1 MTRTLVALTLM
12 VAFLCGSAVADVVHL
27 TNGKSIEGTVVTQGD
42 KVKVRTQY
50 GFVVLKK
57 SEIARIEK
65 GSSLEAE
72 WTARRSAIKDK
83 DIPAR
88 FRLALWAKDKGWT
101 KKAREE
107 FEAIL
112 KLDPNH
118 RGAHYTLGH
127 VRYDGK
133 WMTEDQA
140 MKAQGYVK
148 LDGRW
153 VTAEEKV
160 LLEVDA
166 SYRKRVM
173 AIQAKVTAFV
183 KAMASPSKAVRKKY
197 HRNLVTLARKLESP
211 ELEKKANE
219 VAAWYD
225 QAYQALAARGLIEVR
240 AQMATLKRPIPTFS
254 TSLGAGT
261 TPVTLHLPE
270 VALVSIGTTVSVPFG
285 R

>member
-1 MTRTLVALTLM
+1 M
-12 VAFLCGSAVADVVHL
+12 
-27 TNGKSIEGTVVTQGD
+27 K
-42 KVKVRTQY
+42 TQY

-65 GSSLEAE
+65 GNSLEAE

-107 FEAIL
+107 LEAIL
-112 KLDPNH
+112 KLDPDH

-166 SYRKRVM
+166 AYRKRVL
-173 AIQAKVTAFV
+173 AIQAKVSAFV
-183 KAMASPSKAVRKKY
+183 KGMSSPSKAVRKKY
-197 HRNLVTLARKLESP
+197 HRELVTLAREIQSP

-225 QAYQALAARGLIEVR
+225 QAYRALAARGLLEVR
-240 AQMATLKRPIPTFS
+240 ATMATLKRPIPTFT
-254 TSLGAGT
+254 TSLGANT
-261 TPVTLHLPE
+261 VPVTIQLPE
-270 VALVSIGTTVSVPFG
+270 LAVVSIGTTVTVPLG
-285 R
+285 K

>member
-1 MTRTLVALTLM
+1 MTRALLTLTLLVA
-12 VAFLCGSAVADVVHL
+12 VLCGPVLADVVHL

-42 KVKVRTQY
+42 KVKIKTKY
-50 GFVVLKK
+50 GFVVLAK

-65 GSSLEAE
+65 GTALEAE

-83 DIPAR
+83 DIAAR
-88 FRLALWAKDKGWT
+88 FRLALWAKDKGLAKQSRT
-101 KKAREE
+101 EL
-107 FEAIL
+107 EAIL
-112 KLDPNH
+112 KIDPNH
-118 RGAHYTLGH
+118 RGAHYSLGH

-140 MKAQGYVK
+140 MLAQGYVK

-160 LLEVDA
+160 LLEVNSA
-166 SYRKRVM
+166 YRKRVL
-173 AIQAKVTAFV
+173 AIQAQVNGFV
-183 KAMASPSKAVRKKY
+183 KAMASPSKAVRRKY
-197 HRNLVTLARKLESP
+197 HRKLVTLARKIESP

-225 QAYQALAARGLIEVR
+225 DAYAAVAARGLIEVR
-240 AQMATLKRPIPTFS
+240 AQMATLKRPIPKFT

-261 TPVTLHLPE
+261 APVTLHQPE
-270 VALVSIGTTVSVPFG
+270 VALVAIGTTVSVPLG